1 MNTINENK
9 KENQIDIWDQ
19 TEESENFNGTMA
31 GNQII
36 SSGHVKLD
44 KPSKTDWFMVTGKSA
59 NDLTKA
65 WLVDVKVDIMD
76 EKYLLLGP
84 TEFKQKIVNAFKGA
98 REVYLACFV
107 TSSGKHGVW
116 PVSVPRANKNGEING
131 YVQTAFVIMEK
142 AQHAWTKLQSN
153 QANRVYD
160 GFVADAQNQEMMGQP
175 KFALTQKE
183 FRQKAFNDRVIEPN
197 TYKNDPYVMRVLN
210 STVIDTGR
218 TVDTNE

>member
-1 MNTINENK
+1 MTINETK

-19 TEESENFNGTMA
+19 TEESEDFNGTMS

-59 NDLTKA
+59 KDLTKA

-84 TEFKQKIVNAFKGA
+84 TEFKKKIVDAFKGA
-98 REVYLACFV
+98 KEVYLACFV

-116 PVSVPRANKNGEING
+116 PVTVPKANKNGEVNG
-131 YVQTAFVIMEK
+131 YNKTAFIIMEK

-153 QANRVYD
+153 RANGVYD
-160 GFVADAQNQEMMGQP
+160 GFVADAQNQEQMGKP

-183 FRQKAFNDRVIEPN
+183 FRQKAFNDRVIEPG
-197 TYKNDPYVMRVLN
+197 TYQDDPYVMRVLS
-210 STVIDTGR
+210 STVIDTGI
-218 TVDTNE
+218 VGDSDE